1 MANFSVSKVNQFYV
15 ANKYV
20 KFDGNSKPHLDL
32 SDGVGAIM
40 LIPNVKYNDF
50 VFEYVSPG
58 GIIRSDR
65 IAMDKITHISATP
78 AYVCRR
84 GLITRTIEL
93 KDLNGSS
100 TGNVTIDGSG
110 AYIVPGEAYILGLEF
125 VRYIGI
131 SDQDKYYV
139 NAAVQGT
146 EGMSASEFYVRMAF
160 SIARNLSREPAALI
174 DIFLENNGKI
184 EKIEVASAKLTE
196 KALYDAIAAYTKV
209 TRIVLKERI
218 LDNYEQGIGE
228 KMPVDFVLSFDEI
241 TYNSIDVKWG
251 FSEDVT
257 PSASVV
263 TYGTV
268 YNGSNPDEAI
278 GMGNGRKTADMEY
291 FYMGERG
298 DQERHA
304 GWPNNVRTKYLV
316 DPDREYDHLVI
327 NFYWA
332 PNDNDSGVRST
343 KVCNI
348 VCPYLPRSA
357 DGDSVVAKL
366 TDELMKLERQSGNI
380 FHFSEVVP
388 FYEVNNAT

>member
-15 ANKYV
+15 ANKWV
-20 KFDGNSKPHLDL
+20 PFNGGNKSHLDL
-32 SDGVGAIM
+32 SDGVGAFM
-40 LIPNVKYNDF
+40 LIPNVKYNEI

-65 IAMDKITHISATP
+65 IALDKITHISATP
-78 AYVCRR
+78 ASKCRR
-84 GLITRTIEL
+84 GLISRTIEL
-93 KDLNGSS
+93 KDLNGSA
-100 TGNVTIDGSG
+100 TGNVTINGSN

-146 EGMSASEFYVRMAF
+146 EGMTASEFYVRMAF
-160 SIARNLSREPAALI
+160 SIARNLSREPVALI
-174 DIFLENNGKI
+174 DIFVENNGKL

-196 KALYDAIAAYTKV
+196 KALYDAISAYTNV
-209 TRIVLKERI
+209 TRIVLRERI

-241 TYNSIDVKWG
+241 TYNSVDVKWG
-251 FSEDVT
+251 FSEDITPATDDVT
-257 PSASVV
+257 CTS
-263 TYGTV
+263 V
-268 YNGSNPDEAI
+268 YNGANPDKANGI
-278 GMGNGRKTADMEY
+278 GNGRKTADMEY

-316 DPDREYDHLVI
+316 NPDAEYDHLVI

-348 VCPYLPRSA
+348 VSPYIA
-357 DGDSVVAKL
+357 NKDDGKSVVSLLAEFFRDIKQ
-366 TDELMKLERQSGNI
+366 TSGYN
-380 FHFSEVVP
+380 FHFSVGGDFSET
-388 FYEVNNAT
+388 ATA

>member
-15 ANKYV
+15 ANKLV
-20 KFDGNSKPHLDL
+20 QFNGDSKPHLDL

-40 LIPNVKYNDF
+40 LIPNEKYNDL

-65 IAMDKITHISATP
+65 IAWDKITNISATS
-78 AYVCRR
+78 ACKCRR

-93 KDLNGSS
+93 KDLNGSA
-100 TGNVTIDGSG
+100 TGNVTINGSS

-146 EGMSASEFYVRMAF
+146 EGMTASEFYVRMAF

-174 DIFLENNGKI
+174 DIFVENNSKL
-184 EKIEVASAKLTE
+184 EKIEVSSAKLTE
-196 KALYDAIAAYTKV
+196 KALYDAISAYTKV

-241 TYNSIDVKWG
+241 TYNSVDVKWG
-251 FSEDVT
+251 FSNDITPAADDVT
-257 PSASVV
+257 YE
-263 TYGTV
+263 TMFDGTNFDKAV
-268 YNGSNPDEAI
+268 GI
-278 GMGNGRKTADMEY
+278 GNGRKTADMEY

-316 DPDREYDHLVI
+316 NPDAEYDHLVI

-348 VCPYLPRSA
+348 VSPHIAYS
-357 DGDSVVAKL
+357 DEGESVVSELAKIFE
-366 TDELMKLERQSGNI
+366 DFERVSGYH
-380 FHFSEVVP
+380 FHFIKIGDFSEARP
-388 FYEVNNAT
+388 S

>member
-15 ANKYV
+15 ANKLV
-20 KFDGNSKPHLDL
+20 QFNGDSKPHLDL

-40 LIPNVKYNDF
+40 LIPNEKYNDF

-65 IAMDKITHISATP
+65 IAMDKITNISATS
-78 AYVCRR
+78 ASKCRR

-93 KDLNGSS
+93 KDLNGSA
-100 TGNVTIDGSG
+100 TGNVTINGSN

-146 EGMSASEFYVRMAF
+146 EGMTASEFYVRMAF

-174 DIFLENNGKI
+174 DIFVENNSKL

-196 KALYDAIAAYTKV
+196 KALYNAISAYTKV

-228 KMPVDFVLSFDEI
+228 KMPIDFVLSFDEI
-241 TYNSIDVKWG
+241 TYNSVDVKWG
-251 FSEDVT
+251 FSEDIT
-257 PSASVV
+257 PTADDV
-263 TYGTV
+263 TYATVFDGTNFDKAV
-268 YNGSNPDEAI
+268 GI
-278 GMGNGRKTADMEY
+278 GNGRKTADMEY

-304 GWPNNVRTKYLV
+304 GWPNNVRTQYLV
-316 DPDREYDHLVI
+316 YPDAEYDHLVI

-348 VCPYLPRSA
+348 VSPYIANR
-357 DGDSVVAKL
+357 DEGESVVSLLAKYF
-366 TDELMKLERQSGNI
+366 ERVSGYH
-380 FHFSEVVP
+380 FHFIKIGDFSETSN
-388 FYEVNNAT
+388 EL

>member
-15 ANKYV
+15 ADKLVQFNG
-20 KFDGNSKPHLDL
+20 DSKPHLDL

-40 LIPNVKYNDF
+40 LIPNEKYNDF

-65 IAMDKITHISATP
+65 IAMDKITNISATS
-78 AYVCRR
+78 ACKCRR
-84 GLITRTIEL
+84 GLITRTIKL
-93 KDLNGSS
+93 KDLNGSA
-100 TGNVTIDGSG
+100 TGNVTINGSN

-146 EGMSASEFYVRMAF
+146 EGMTASEFYVRMAF
-160 SIARNLSREPAALI
+160 SIVRNLSREPAALI
-174 DIFLENNGKI
+174 DIFVENNGRL
-184 EKIEVASAKLTE
+184 EKIDVASAKLTE
-196 KALYDAIAAYTKV
+196 KALYDAISAYTNV

-218 LDNYEQGIGE
+218 LNNYEQGIGE

-241 TYNSIDVKWG
+241 TYNSVDVKWG
-251 FSEDVT
+251 FSEDIT
-257 PSASVV
+257 PTADDV
-263 TYGTV
+263 TYASV
-268 YNGSNPDEAI
+268 YNGANPDNASGI
-278 GMGNGRKTADMEY
+278 GNGRKTADMEY

-316 DPDREYDHLVI
+316 NPDAEYDHLVI

-348 VCPYLPRSA
+348 VSPYIANR
-357 DGDSVVAKL
+357 DKGESVVSALIKL
-366 TDELMKLERQSGNI
+366 LGTLEQGSGYHFNI
-380 FHFSEVVP
+380 RKVGEFSETS
-388 FYEVNNAT
+388 NS

>member
-20 KFDGNSKPHLDL
+20 PFVGSSKTHLDL

-40 LIPNVKYNDF
+40 LIPNKKYNDI

-65 IAMDKITHISATP
+65 IALDKITHVSATP
-78 AYVCRR
+78 ASKCRR

-93 KDLNGSS
+93 KDLNGSA
-100 TGNVTIDGSG
+100 TGNVTINDSS

-146 EGMSASEFYVRMAF
+146 EGMTASEFYVRMAF

-174 DIFLENNGKI
+174 DIFVENNGKL

-196 KALYDAIAAYTKV
+196 KALHDAISAYTKV

-241 TYNSIDVKWG
+241 TYNSVDVKWG
-251 FSEDVT
+251 FSNDITPTADDVT
-257 PSASVV
+257 YA
-263 TYGTV
+263 TV
-268 YNGSNPDEAI
+268 YNGANPDKAKGI
-278 GMGNGRKTADMEY
+278 GNGRKTADMEY

-316 DPDREYDHLVI
+316 NPDAEYDHLVI

-348 VCPYLPRSA
+348 VSPYIAAQS
-357 DGDSVVAKL
+357 DGESVVSLL
-366 TDELMKLERQSGNI
+366 TKSMKEIMQTSGYN
-380 FHFSEVVP
+380 FHFSVGGN
-388 FYEVNNAT
+388 FYETASA